1 MSYNRIHACGA
12 EALVGQRVV
21 EGGWRTSGKEE
32 LGSRGV
38 RCSVAGRLSFDSGRA
53 PSRHARQDV
62 DAPCVTAVTDVSA
75 AVGNAK

>member
-38 RCSVAGRLSFDSGRA
+38 VCSVAGRLSFDGGRA
-53 PSRHARQDV
+53 PSHLMLDRTLT
-62 DAPCVTAVTDVSA
+62 PCV
-75 AVGNAK
+75 